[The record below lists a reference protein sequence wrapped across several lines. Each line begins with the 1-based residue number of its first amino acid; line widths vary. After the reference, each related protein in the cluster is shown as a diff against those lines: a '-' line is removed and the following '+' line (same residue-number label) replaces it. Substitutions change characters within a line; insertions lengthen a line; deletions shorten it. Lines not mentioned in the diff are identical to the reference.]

1 LADYIKQVIGR
12 IIDFRDSITENEKYV
27 KELNEIKTLGKGSF
41 GQVFEVS
48 LKNNQFS
55 NNFNTRKNSALKKL
69 KFSADKEELLFKK

>member
-1 LADYIKQVIGR
+1 
-12 IIDFRDSITENEKYV
+12 
-27 KELNEIKTLGKGSF
+27 LNEIKTLGKGSF

-69 KFSADKEELLFKK
+69 NFSADKEDLLFKK